1 MSDFF
6 SPINGRK
13 EREELLLTQ
22 PEVEVTEIEIA
33 SNFSIHCTGESLVK
47 REISGILAD
56 DIRKRFGVTDTT
68 PVFISELEADAQIG
82 DEEWEHFHEL
92 LIECGDHKMDFETL
106 SESNNFAQMLTWLEQ
121 DPDSK

>member
-1 MSDFF
+1 MSGFF

-22 PEVEVTEIEIA
+22 PEVEVTEAEIA

-47 REISGILAD
+47 REVSGRLAD
-56 DIRKRFGVTDTT
+56 DIRNRFGVTDAT

-82 DEEWEHFHEL
+82 DETWEHFKEL
-92 LIECGDHKMDFETL
+92 VIECGEHKMDFETH
-106 SESNNFAQMLTWLEQ
+106 SNSRNFAQMLTWLEQ
-121 DPDSK
+121 DPHSK